1 MAEPISPTFHITLHG
16 LDLDAWREEFDMADA
31 SDRQV
36 LVSVKDYTGKYI
48 NQHLGRLG
56 VGIR

>member
-1 MAEPISPTFHITLHG
+1 MAG
-16 LDLDAWREEFDMADA
+16 A

-36 LVSVKDYTGKYI
+36 LVSVKDYADKYI

-56 VGIR
+56 VSLR

>member
-1 MAEPISPTFHITLHG
+1 MAKPISPTFHITLHG
-16 LDLDAWREEFDMADA
+16 LDLDAWREEFDMAGA

-36 LVSVKDYTGKYI
+36 LVSVKNYAGKYI

-56 VGIR
+56 VSLR

>member
-1 MAEPISPTFHITLHG
+1 MAKAISQTFHITLYD
-16 LDLDAWREEFDMADA
+16 LDLDAWREEFDMAGA

-36 LVSVKDYTGKYI
+36 LVSVKDYAGKYI

-56 VGIR
+56 VSLR

>member
-1 MAEPISPTFHITLHG
+1 MAG
-16 LDLDAWREEFDMADA
+16 A

-36 LVSVKDYTGKYI
+36 LVSVKDYAGKYI

-56 VGIR
+56 VSLR